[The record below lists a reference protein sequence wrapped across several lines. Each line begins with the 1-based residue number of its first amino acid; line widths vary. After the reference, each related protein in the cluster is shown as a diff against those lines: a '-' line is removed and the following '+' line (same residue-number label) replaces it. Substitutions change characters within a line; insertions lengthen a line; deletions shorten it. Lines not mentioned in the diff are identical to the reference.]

1 MIKTWKIVCY
11 EGAREAWLLVNLWNS
26 IAKLWWK
33 IPEFD
38 ILSRTKFTTSF
49 TFLKHPVPCTARLQR
64 TRNIKKVT
72 LATAEKVWF
81 CGRFS
86 PRKNSEFRALT
97 KSALKSREN
106 MTSRTYVCA
115 KNVCIQAFSES
126 ILGVKRGG
134 VLELQPSV
142 CFWDAIK
149 YKATS
154 ERTKKPVTQAL
165 LSTSSS
171 TLFGGDAS
179 NNLVSN

>member
-1 MIKTWKIVCY
+1 MIFCP
-11 EGAREAWLLVNLWNS
+11 AQNS
-26 IAKLWWK
+26 QQVSL
-33 IPEFD
+33 
-38 ILSRTKFTTSF
+38 
-49 TFLKHPVPCTARLQR
+49 FLKHPVPCTARLQR
-64 TRNIKKVT
+64 TKNIKKVT

-115 KNVCIQAFSES
+115 KNVCIQEFSES
-126 ILGVKRGG
+126 ILGVKRERRSARTATFC
-134 VLELQPSV
+134 LLLR
-142 CFWDAIK
+142 C

>member
-1 MIKTWKIVCY
+1 MLWRRKRSVTFSKSLKFNSETLMENSRIWYFVPHKIH
-11 EGAREAWLLVNLWNS
+11 N
-26 IAKLWWK
+26 
-33 IPEFD
+33 
-38 ILSRTKFTTSF
+38 KFH
-49 TFLKHPVPCTARLQR
+49 FLKHPVPCTARLQR
-64 TRNIKKVT
+64 TKNIKKVS

-126 ILGVKRGG
+126 ILGVNCKERGG

-149 YKATS
+149 P
-154 ERTKKPVTQAL
+154 PVRELRNRL
-165 LSTSSS
+165 LRHFYRLLHQRYLEG
-171 TLFGGDAS
+171 TLAIT
-179 NNLVSN
+179 